1 MFKCAPDSP
10 PDEYCLLHWRLDA
23 AHMIPS
29 IPTAALSLCVLIGI
43 SVGCANNSMTRQPIG
58 PPMVTAEDIER
69 NPSEPIEKI
78 IQAKIPGVLV
88 SRTPDGGI
96 AIQIHG
102 PSSFFSSSAPLYVV
116 DDVPFEAGPNGA
128 LSGLNPHD
136 IESIRVLKDPADT
149 GIWGVRGANGVI
161 VITTKR
167 PGFKRD

>member
-1 MFKCAPDSP
+1 
-10 PDEYCLLHWRLDA
+10 
-23 AHMIPS
+23 
-29 IPTAALSLCVLIGI
+29 
-43 SVGCANNSMTRQPIG
+43 
-58 PPMVTAEDIER
+58 MVTAEDIER